1 MPAAA
6 RRNARRPVARRP
18 AETAPL
24 LDLTPRPEPAGADL
38 IAAVL
43 THADRES
50 RVGPR
55 RVRRA
60 LSPARA
66 AELVEAGRLNA
77 DEALRSL
84 DLAVIWDEAEAEV
97 VRVIDDAP
105 LRQKAQASRPGGRT
119 PGRRS
124 SGPNRRP
131 GRPCAP
137 CGEGGPD
144 ARRAPFPV
152 RPLRA
157 QPVRRPPAGRRRRGP
172 PRPA

>member
-97 VRVIDDAP
+97 VRVINDAP
-105 LRQKAQASRPGGRT
+105 LRQKAQASR
-119 PGRRS
+119 
-124 SGPNRRP
+124 
-131 GRPCAP
+131 AWW
-137 CGEGGPD
+137 ED
-144 ARRAPFPV
+144 AWEEELWAE
-152 RPLRA
+152 
-157 QPVRRPPAGRRRRGP
+157 PA
-172 PRPA
+172 PRPALRAVRGGRA